1 MFVSL
6 AHRDE
11 DGSLDGDFT
20 DEEEV
25 AVEDDALTDE
35 ERRFLEQFQRYPNH
49 SPLREA
55 KAARGQTYSILG
67 LDSILKEAWEPDLQQ
82 NPSCTHVLG
91 RTPRLVLGQSHSL
104 AAS

>member
-35 ERRFLEQFQRYPNH
+35 ERRFLEQFQSCRRIVIL
-49 SPLREA
+49 SDA
-55 KAARGQTYSILG
+55 GQTGHPSLTLTCYHFPIRTCPAEGSRLLRLPFPPCCVRVG
-67 LDSILKEAWEPDLQQ
+67 LEES
-82 NPSCTHVLG
+82 PSPGL
-91 RTPRLVLGQSHSL
+91 
-104 AAS
+104 

>member
-67 LDSILKEAWEPDLQQ
+67 LATILKKKKKKTE
-82 NPSCTHVLG
+82 NVICS
-91 RTPRLVLGQSHSL
+91 RTQV
-104 AAS
+104 AA